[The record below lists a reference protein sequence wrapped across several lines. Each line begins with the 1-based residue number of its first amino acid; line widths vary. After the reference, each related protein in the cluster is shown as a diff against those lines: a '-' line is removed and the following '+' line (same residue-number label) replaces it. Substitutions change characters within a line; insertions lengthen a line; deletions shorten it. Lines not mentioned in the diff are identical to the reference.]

1 MGIARNEGP
10 GAGQGLDG
18 AIRQWRRW
26 VLLFWIVAAAVMIAY
41 KWQAIGWFA
50 LSDTDDNMR
59 MAQVRAWLHGQAWF
73 DLRQYKLD
81 PPAGASVHWS
91 RLVDLPIAGLIL
103 LVRPFAGGVIAEQT
117 AVALAPLIPLALA
130 LFALALIARRLVA
143 PGAFALAV
151 AILMCGQSTLLM
163 FMPLRIDHHGWQLA
177 LLAATLAA
185 TVDPARARG
194 GLVAGLATA
203 TSLTI
208 GLEMLPYLALVGAG
222 TVLRWVA
229 YRSEAVRLRGYGV
242 ALALGC
248 TAGFLLFASY
258 DNRAAVCDALSPVW
272 LSVALAGGAATVLLA
287 GWTQPDWRWR
297 LAAAMAAGLL
307 IAVGFALAWPDC
319 LGRPER
325 VPPELDRLWLSNV
338 REAKPIYQH
347 PFRIALP
354 VVALPMVGLIGSLFA
369 LWRARGSALFAAWT
383 MPTLLAIC
391 SCGLLLWQT
400 RAGPAAQLLAVP
412 GATALGWTILP
423 ALSRHRLIP
432 VRLFGTIGG
441 FLLVSGLFVSVALAL
456 IPPPPVTP
464 GRRAVSNAN
473 GRCPTLPALRPI
485 ARMPAA
491 TILTF
496 VDLSPRLITV
506 TRHRA
511 IAGPYHR
518 NAQAILDVHHAFR
531 GSPETAHEVMK
542 RHGAT
547 MLLLCPGMSESTIY
561 AAQAKQGFY
570 ARLIRSEV
578 PDWLERV
585 PLPKGSPFLLWRR
598 IG

>member
-1 MGIARNEGP
+1 MGIARDEWP
-10 GAGQGLDG
+10 AAGQGQDG

-41 KWQAIGWFA
+41 KWQAIHWFA
-50 LSDTDDNMR
+50 LGDTDDNMR
-59 MAQVRAWLHGQAWF
+59 MAQVRAWLHGQSWF

-81 PPAGASVHWS
+81 PPGGASIHWS

-117 AVALAPLIPLALA
+117 AVAIAPLLALGAA
-130 LFALALIARRLVA
+130 LFALALAARRLVA
-143 PGAFALAV
+143 PPAFALAA

-177 LLAATLAA
+177 LLAWAVAA
-185 TVDPARARG
+185 TADPHRARSG
-194 GLVAGLATA
+194 VAAGLATA
-203 TSLTI
+203 ASLTI
-208 GLEMLPYLALVGAG
+208 GLEMLPYLAIVGAG

-229 YRSEAVRLRGYGV
+229 DRDEAVRLRSYGA
-242 ALALGC
+242 ALAAGS
-248 TAGFLLFASY
+248 AVGFLLFASY

-272 LSVALAGGAATVLLA
+272 LSVTLAGGAVAVLLA
-287 GWTQPDWRWR
+287 GWRQADWRWR
-297 LAAAMAAGLL
+297 LAAAVAAGAL
-307 IAVGFALAWPDC
+307 IGIGFALAWPDC

-338 REAKPIYQH
+338 REAKPLYLH
-347 PFRIALP
+347 PYRIALP
-354 VVALPMVGLIGSLFA
+354 VVALPGVGLLGAGFA
-369 LWRARGSALFAAWT
+369 LWRTRGTALFAAWVT
-383 MPTLLAIC
+383 PAVLAAV
-391 SCGLLLWQT
+391 STGLLLWQT

-412 GATALGWTILP
+412 GATALGWVILP
-423 ALSRHRLIP
+423 ALSRHRLML
-432 VRLFGTIGG
+432 VRVFGTVAG
-441 FLLVSGLFVSVALAL
+441 FLLVSGLFMYFTLSL
-456 IPPPPVTP
+456 IPERPPTP
-464 GRRAVSNAN
+464 GRKAVSAAN

-485 ARMPAA
+485 AKMPAA

-496 VDLSPRLITV
+496 VDFGPRLITV
-506 TRHRA
+506 THHRA

-531 GSPETAHEVMK
+531 GSPETAREVMK

-570 ARLIRSEV
+570 ARLIRNEV
-578 PDWLERV
+578 PDWLEPV
-585 PLPKGSPFLLWRR
+585 ALPKGSPFRLWRR